1 MLGPLIVCYLFLGG
15 TGAGACLVLAVL
27 GLLAPRELV
36 AVRGAGGDGA
46 GRRPAGA
53 HAVLRPPAA

>member
-27 GLLAPRELV
+27 GMLAPRELV
-36 AVRGAGGDGA
+36 AVLGVGG
-46 GRRPAGA
+46 
-53 HAVLRPPAA
+53 

>member
-27 GLLAPRELV
+27 GLLAPRELG

-46 GRRPAGA
+46 GRRPAG
-53 HAVLRPPAA
+53 VPVCLGG

>member
-27 GLLAPRELV
+27 GMLAPRELV
-36 AVRGAGGDGA
+36 AVQGASS
-46 GRRPAGA
+46 
-53 HAVLRPPAA
+53 LR